1 MREYNGTPILENEGE
16 PITTIKLDHIPEF
29 DIGDYDLT
37 NEKDLF
43 KYFKNIERICRS
55 SRSYKKLVE
64 YLRSCVDMNK
74 CSFFKNVNNIDTYSI
89 KIHIHHTPLTL
100 YDIVTTVYSKRVANH
115 ESVTE
120 NAVAKEVMFN
130 HYTTCVGLIPLS
142 ETVHEL
148 VHNGFLF
155 IPTTNVYGAY
165 KDFIE
170 RYKVYMD
177 PQLLKTLKE
186 VEEASKAYNFAK
198 ETKVLEM
205 HPVYLDVS
213 GEYEFPKVEDIIDM
227 MKKRIQSIDQ
237 KCMSAQYYD
246 NNTKR

>member
-142 ETVHEL
+142 LCHVHL
-148 VHNGFLF
+148 YVLLAFVLKSILSDIHKLLQLSFGFHGHEFSFCLSLTF
-155 IPTTNVYGAY
+155 IPCVS
-165 KDFIE
+165 
-170 RYKVYMD
+170 
-177 PQLLKTLKE
+177 LKL
-186 VEEASKAYNFAK
+186 
-198 ETKVLEM
+198 
-205 HPVYLDVS
+205 
-213 GEYEFPKVEDIIDM
+213 
-227 MKKRIQSIDQ
+227 
-237 KCMSAQYYD
+237 
-246 NNTKR
+246 